1 MFQVSPPCKSVL
13 ETSGLVEEAQNSETS
28 AEDATWLYHIHN
40 LRAHISRCHNALRSV
55 GKAAN
60 RSAVHGTKLPIPD
73 VVDKEQV
80 EVEISQV
87 REVKDKKRREL
98 ENAIDSQLKNWNV
111 IRFSN

>member
-1 MFQVSPPCKSVL
+1 MNRVL
-13 ETSGLVEEAQNSETS
+13 KV
-28 AEDATWLYHIHN
+28 
-40 LRAHISRCHNALRSV
+40 AHTCQTAKVVFRHTALRSV

-80 EVEISQV
+80 EGEINQA
-87 REVKDKKRREL
+87 REVKEKKRREM

-111 IRFSN
+111 MRFSS

>member
-1 MFQVSPPCKSVL
+1 MNGVL
-13 ETSGLVEEAQNSETS
+13 KVPL
-28 AEDATWLYHIHN
+28 TW
-40 LRAHISRCHNALRSV
+40 RTAKVVFRHNALQSV

-73 VVDKEQV
+73 VVDKEQI
-80 EVEISQV
+80 EVEISQA

>member
-1 MFQVSPPCKSVL
+1 MNGVMKVPH
-13 ETSGLVEEAQNSETS
+13 
-28 AEDATWLYHIHN
+28 TWRTTAVVFRHN
-40 LRAHISRCHNALRSV
+40 TLRLV

-80 EVEISQV
+80 EAEINPA
-87 REVKDKKRREL
+87 REEKERKRREL

-111 IRFSN
+111 ISNSINP

>member
-1 MFQVSPPCKSVL
+1 MNGVL
-13 ETSGLVEEAQNSETS
+13 KIPLTCRTAKVVF
-28 AEDATWLYHIHN
+28 
-40 LRAHISRCHNALRSV
+40 RHNALRSV

-73 VVDKEQV
+73 VVDKEQI
-80 EVEISQV
+80 EVEINQA